1 MQNTVDSSNYPALL
15 SNFKNY
21 IKTLLEEQL
30 CT

>member
-15 SNFKNY
+15 SSIKNY